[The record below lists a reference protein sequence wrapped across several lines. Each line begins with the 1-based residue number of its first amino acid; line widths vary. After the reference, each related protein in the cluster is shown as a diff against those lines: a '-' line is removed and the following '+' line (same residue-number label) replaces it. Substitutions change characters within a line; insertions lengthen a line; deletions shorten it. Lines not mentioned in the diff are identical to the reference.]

1 MPNNINFSRQSFL
14 TSIPRPSPPLLLPK
28 IHSANVP
35 KSKAIG
41 ASSRLTKGKTSTS
54 GKPNLATNSGM
65 SEDDSRKTQKDEVSK
80 MSKCKNCSQSPLTV
94 TLEQGA
100 KKRHFRWATDS
111 ESSNYPFFR
120 LAAKGFGA
128 CQHMSITVNLE
139 SEANYINPTKYDSY
153 SFPYLTKHYFFEEF
167 PV

>member
-1 MPNNINFSRQSFL
+1 MPNKINFSRQSFL

-35 KSKAIG
+35 KSKANG
-41 ASSRLTKGKTSTS
+41 ASSRLTKASKS

-65 SEDDSRKTQKDEVSK
+65 SEDDGRETQKDEVSK

-100 KKRHFRWATDS
+100 KKRHFR
-111 ESSNYPFFR
+111 
-120 LAAKGFGA
+120 
-128 CQHMSITVNLE
+128 
-139 SEANYINPTKYDSY
+139 
-153 SFPYLTKHYFFEEF
+153 
-167 PV
+167 

>member
-35 KSKAIG
+35 KSKANG
-41 ASSRLTKGKTSTS
+41 ASSRLTKGKASKS

-80 MSKCKNCSQSPLTV
+80 MSKCKNCSQSPLTL

-100 KKRHFRWATDS
+100 KKRHFR
-111 ESSNYPFFR
+111 
-120 LAAKGFGA
+120 
-128 CQHMSITVNLE
+128 
-139 SEANYINPTKYDSY
+139 
-153 SFPYLTKHYFFEEF
+153 
-167 PV
+167 